1 MFDVIIAEKMDS
13 STGKEISTFE
23 PLLNNLSEIYPDL
36 MCKWFRRTKS
46 SCEGPEGVNGIFLLN
61 FSLGK

>member
-36 MCKWFRRTKS
+36 MCK
-46 SCEGPEGVNGIFLLN
+46 
-61 FSLGK
+61 

>member
-13 STGKEISTFE
+13 STGNEISTFE

-36 MCKWFRRTKS
+36 M
-46 SCEGPEGVNGIFLLN
+46 
-61 FSLGK
+61 GK